1 MKSILIILLLCT
13 LLAGCVAAPAVP
25 ITPDT
30 QPLTTEA
37 PSTESPETVPA
48 AILQY
53 TLYLPND
60 DAETFTLVTIETGQ
74 ISAESLLATLQE
86 YEVLPDTVVLNE
98 FGSDG
103 TQLIMD
109 FNQPFGDLICSTG
122 TSGERMI
129 TGAVFNT
136 FLNAFQA
143 ESIMFTVEGAILESG
158 HVIYD
163 FPITYI
169 E

>member
-1 MKSILIILLLCT
+1 MKSIVIILLLGA
-13 LLAGCVAAPAVP
+13 LLAGCAATPMAPA
-25 ITPDT
+25 TPDT
-30 QPLTTEA
+30 QPLTAAE
-37 PSTESPETVPA
+37 PSTESQETTTA
-48 AILQY
+48 AMLQY

-60 DAETFTLVTIETGQ
+60 DAETFTQVTIETDQ
-74 ISAESLLATLQE
+74 ISADNLLATLKE
-86 YEVLPDTVVLNE
+86 YAIIPDTVVLNS
-98 FGSDG
+98 FGSDD

-109 FNQPFGDLICSTG
+109 FNQSFGDLICATG